1 MQKTIVT
8 CLVEFEHLPLVGAF
22 TIKGTKV
29 VVKCNV
35 ILYHV
40 YFEKQVCVLYLFKLL
55 FFLQLYLFVYDFDL
69 PWI

>member
-8 CLVEFEHLPLVGAF
+8 CLVESEHLPLVGAF
-22 TIKGTKV
+22 IIKGTKV

-55 FFLQLYLFVYDFDL
+55 FFCNY
-69 PWI
+69 I

>member
-1 MQKTIVT
+1 MQKTIT
-8 CLVEFEHLPLVGAF
+8 ICLAKSKHLPLVGAF

-55 FFLQLYLFVYDFDL
+55 FFLQLYFFVNDINVL
-69 PWI
+69 QI

>member
-8 CLVEFEHLPLVGAF
+8 CLVESEHLPLVGAF

-40 YFEKQVCVLYLFKLL
+40 YFEKQVLIQIIIFFK
-55 FFLQLYLFVYDFDL
+55 LYLFVNDLDL
-69 PWI
+69 PQI